1 MIQEKFSFLSIEMRD
16 ISINTQ
22 EEFKKNNLILLTGPT
37 GYVGG
42 RLLKVLEENQ
52 FRLRCLARQPELLRP
67 KVDSKTDVVKADVLD
82 RNSLFSAMHGVKI
95 AFYLVHSMGSAE
107 SFEENDRIAAQNFGE
122 IAKEAGVER
131 IIYLGGLGN
140 EKEVL
145 SSHLRSRQEVGYIL
159 RASNVPVI
167 EFRASIVIGSGS
179 LSFEMI
185 KSLVERLPIMLI
197 PKWALMS
204 AQPIAIDD
212 LISYLIEALYKTDN
226 ANYLFEIGGFD
237 QVSYLDIMRIYAKSI
252 NKRVLM
258 IPVPVLT
265 PYLSSLWLGLVT
277 PLYARIGRKLVESIV
292 HSTVVRD
299 DTALRNFKIKP
310 IGVEE
315 AIQRAIKLENRE
327 SAASRWYDS
336 TSSSG
341 ETNTDKGYKFIERLI
356 DARTLN
362 INVPPEIAFNPIQHI
377 GGEKGWY
384 AWNLLWQ
391 LRGVID
397 LLLGGVGMRRG
408 RSHKDKLIVGGT
420 IDFWRIEKTI
430 PNNFLR
436 LSAEMKL
443 PGRAWLEFEVI
454 EKENTSTIKQTAIF
468 EPIGIFGKMY
478 WYSLYPLHQLIFAG
492 MLQAIA
498 DKALTLSKRT
508 GTY

>member
-1 MIQEKFSFLSIEMRD
+1 MPGISKNSKKELKEK
-16 ISINTQ
+16 
-22 EEFKKNNLILLTGPT
+22 NLVLLTGAT

-42 RLLKVLEENQ
+42 RLLKALEESQ
-52 FRLRCLARQPELLRP
+52 YHLRCLVRRPELLRP
-67 KVDSKTDVVKADVLD
+67 RVDSKTDVVKADVLD
-82 RNSLFSAMHGVKI
+82 RSSLIPAMDGVKI

-185 KSLVERLPIMLI
+185 RSLVERLPVMLI

-212 LISYLIEALYKTDN
+212 LISYLMEALYKTDN

-237 QVSYLDIMRIYAKSI
+237 QVSYLEIMRIYAKSI

-341 ETNTDKGYKFIERLI
+341 ETNPDKGYKFVERLI

-362 INVPPEIAFNPIQHI
+362 INVPPETAFNPIQHI

-391 LRGVID
+391 LRGLID

-408 RSHKDKLIVGGT
+408 RSNKDKLIVGGI
-420 IDFWRIEKTI
+420 IDFWRIEKVV
-430 PNNFLR
+430 PNNFLS

-454 EKENTSTIKQTAIF
+454 GNGSSSTIKQTAIF
-468 EPIGIFGKMY
+468 EPAGIFGKIY

-498 DKALTLSKRT
+498 DKALALSKRA
-508 GTY
+508 GTF

>member
-1 MIQEKFSFLSIEMRD
+1 MIQEKFSFFSIEMRD

-212 LISYLIEALYKTDN
+212 LISYLIEALHKTDN
-226 ANYLFEIGGFD
+226 ANHLFEIGGFD

-252 NKRVLM
+252 NKLVLM

-277 PLYARIGRKLVESIV
+277 PIYARIGRKLVESIV

>member
-1 MIQEKFSFLSIEMRD
+1 MPGISKNSKKELKEK
-16 ISINTQ
+16 
-22 EEFKKNNLILLTGPT
+22 NLVLLTGAT

-42 RLLKVLEENQ
+42 RLLKALEESQ
-52 FRLRCLARQPELLRP
+52 YHLRCLVRRPELLRP
-67 KVDSKTDVVKADVLD
+67 RVDSKTDVVKADVLD
-82 RNSLFSAMHGVKI
+82 RSSLIPAMDGVKI

-159 RASNVPVI
+159 RASKVPVI

-185 KSLVERLPIMLI
+185 KSLVERLPVMLI

-226 ANYLFEIGGFD
+226 ANYLFEIGGYD

-292 HSTVVRD
+292 HSTVVQD

-315 AIQRAIKLENRE
+315 AIQRAIKLENKE

-341 ETNTDKGYKFIERLI
+341 ETNPYKGYRFTEKLV

-362 INVPPEIAFNPIQHI
+362 INVPPETAFNPIKNI

-391 LRGVID
+391 LRGLID

-408 RSHKDKLIVGGT
+408 RSNKDKLIAGEI
-420 IDFWRIEKTI
+420 IDFWRIEKVV
-430 PNNFLR
+430 PNNFLS

-454 EKENTSTIKQTAIF
+454 GNGSSSTIKQTAIF
-468 EPIGIFGKMY
+468 EPAGIFGKIY

-498 DKALTLSKRT
+498 DKALALSKRA
-508 GTY
+508 GTF

>member
-1 MIQEKFSFLSIEMRD
+1 MAV
-16 ISINTQ
+16 ISKNDY
-22 EEFKKNNLILLTGPT
+22 EESKVGGLVLLTGAT

-42 RLLKVLEENQ
+42 RLLKALEESKFQ
-52 FRLRCLARQPELLRP
+52 LRCLARRPELLRP
-67 KVDSKTDVVKADVLD
+67 RVSSNTEVVKGDALE
-82 RNSLFSAMHGVKI
+82 RSSLISAMDGVKI
-95 AFYLVHSMGSAE
+95 AFYLIHSMGSAG

-122 IAKEAGVER
+122 IAKEAGVKR

-145 SSHLRSRQEVGYIL
+145 SSHLRSRQEVGSVL
-159 RASNVPVI
+159 RASKVPVI

-197 PKWALMS
+197 PKWALMY
-204 AQPIAIDD
+204 AQPIAIED
-212 LISYLIEALYKTDN
+212 LTSYLIEALYNSDN
-226 ANYLFEIGGFD
+226 KNYLFEIGGSD
-237 QVSYLDIMRIYAKSI
+237 QVSYLDIMRIYAKNI
-252 NKRVLM
+252 DKRVLM

-292 HSTVVRD
+292 HSTVVHD
-299 DTALRNFKIKP
+299 DIALRNFKIKP

-315 AIQRAIKLENRE
+315 AIQRAIKLENQK
-327 SAASRWYDS
+327 SAVSRWYDS

-341 ETNTDKGYKFIERLI
+341 ESNSYKGYKFGERLI
-356 DARTLN
+356 DARTIN
-362 INVPPEIAFNPIQHI
+362 INVTPETAFDPIQNI

-384 AWNLLWQ
+384 AWNILWRI
-391 LRGVID
+391 RGYID
-397 LLLGGVGMRRG
+397 LLVGGVGMRRG

-420 IDFWRIEKTI
+420 IDFWRIEKII
-430 PNNFLR
+430 PNKLLS

-443 PGRAWLEFEVI
+443 PGRAWLEFEVVGHG
-454 EKENTSTIKQTAIF
+454 NSSTIKQTAIF
-468 EPIGIFGKMY
+468 EPVGILGKIY

-498 DKALTLSKRT
+498 YKAKALSKNCL
-508 GTY
+508 

>member
-1 MIQEKFSFLSIEMRD
+1 MPGISKNSKKELKEK
-16 ISINTQ
+16 
-22 EEFKKNNLILLTGPT
+22 NLVLLTGAT

-42 RLLKVLEENQ
+42 RLLKALEESQ
-52 FRLRCLARQPELLRP
+52 YHLRCLVRRPELLRP
-67 KVDSKTDVVKADVLD
+67 RVDSKTDVVKADVLD
-82 RNSLFSAMHGVKI
+82 RSSLIPAMDGVKI

-159 RASNVPVI
+159 RASKVPVI

-185 KSLVERLPIMLI
+185 KSLVERLPVMLI

-212 LISYLIEALYKTDN
+212 LISYLIEALYKADN
-226 ANYLFEIGGFD
+226 SNYLFEIGGYD

-292 HSTVVRD
+292 HSTVVQD

-315 AIQRAIKLENRE
+315 AIQRAIKLENKE

-341 ETNTDKGYKFIERLI
+341 ETNPYKGYRFTEKLV

-362 INVPPEIAFNPIQHI
+362 INVPPETAFNPIKNI
-377 GGEKGWY
+377 GGEQGWY

-391 LRGVID
+391 LRGLID

-408 RSHKDKLIVGGT
+408 RSNKDKLIAGEI
-420 IDFWRIEKTI
+420 IDFWRIEKVV
-430 PNNFLR
+430 PNNFLS

-454 EKENTSTIKQTAIF
+454 GNGSSSTIKQTAIF
-468 EPIGIFGKMY
+468 EPIGILGKMY
-478 WYSLYPLHQLIFAG
+478 WYALYPLHQLIFAG

-498 DKALTLSKRT
+498 DKALALSKRA
-508 GTY
+508 GTF

>member
-1 MIQEKFSFLSIEMRD
+1 
-16 ISINTQ
+16 
-22 EEFKKNNLILLTGPT
+22 
-37 GYVGG
+37 
-42 RLLKVLEENQ
+42 
-52 FRLRCLARQPELLRP
+52 
-67 KVDSKTDVVKADVLD
+67 
-82 RNSLFSAMHGVKI
+82 
-95 AFYLVHSMGSAE
+95 
-107 SFEENDRIAAQNFGE
+107 
-122 IAKEAGVER
+122 
-131 IIYLGGLGN
+131 
-140 EKEVL
+140 
-145 SSHLRSRQEVGYIL
+145 
-159 RASNVPVI
+159 
-167 EFRASIVIGSGS
+167 
-179 LSFEMI
+179 MI
-185 KSLVERLPIMLI
+185 KSLVERLPVMLI

-226 ANYLFEIGGFD
+226 ANYLFEIGGYD

-292 HSTVVRD
+292 HSTVVQD
-299 DTALRNFKIKP
+299 DTALRNFEIKP

-315 AIQRAIKLENRE
+315 AIQRAIKLENKE

-341 ETNTDKGYKFIERLI
+341 ETNPDKGYKFGERLV

-362 INVPPEIAFNPIQHI
+362 INVPSETAFNPIQHI

-391 LRGVID
+391 LRGLID

-408 RSHKDKLIVGGT
+408 RSNKDKLIVGGT
-420 IDFWRIEKTI
+420 IDFWRIEKVV
-430 PNNFLR
+430 PNNFLS

-454 EKENTSTIKQTAIF
+454 GN
-468 EPIGIFGKMY
+468 G
-478 WYSLYPLHQLIFAG
+478 SLQ
-492 MLQAIA
+492 Q
-498 DKALTLSKRT
+498 
-508 GTY
+508 

>member
-1 MIQEKFSFLSIEMRD
+1 MPG
-16 ISINTQ
+16 ISITNQ
-22 EEFKKNNLILLTGPT
+22 EEFKKNKLILLTGPT

-42 RLLKVLEENQ
+42 RLLKILEENQ
-52 FRLRCLARQPELLRP
+52 FRLRCLARRPELLLP
-67 KVDSKTDVVKADVLD
+67 KVDSKTDVVKGDVLD
-82 RNSLFSAMHGVKI
+82 RRSLFSAMNGVKI
-95 AFYLVHSMGSAE
+95 AIYLVHSMGSAG
-107 SFEENDRIAAQNFGE
+107 SFEENDRIAAHNFGE

-140 EKEVL
+140 EKDVL
-145 SSHLRSRQEVGYIL
+145 SSHLRSRHEVGHIL
-159 RASNVPVI
+159 RASNVPFI

-197 PKWALMS
+197 PKWALMF

-212 LISYLIEALYKTDN
+212 LISYLVEAIFKTDN
-226 ANYLFEIGGFD
+226 ANYLFEIGGLD

-265 PYLSSLWLGLVT
+265 PYLSSLWLGLIT

-310 IGVEE
+310 IGIEE
-315 AIQRAIKLENRE
+315 AIQRAIKFENSE
-327 SAASRWYDS
+327 SAASFWYDS
-336 TSSSG
+336 ISSSG
-341 ETNTDKGYKFIERLI
+341 EKNHDKGYKFGERLI
-356 DARTLN
+356 DARTIN
-362 INVPPEIAFNPIQHI
+362 INVPPAIAFNPIKHI

-384 AWNLLWQ
+384 AWNILWQ
-391 LRGVID
+391 LRGLID

-430 PNNFLR
+430 PNNFLS

-454 EKENTSTIKQTAIF
+454 GTENSSKIKQTAIF
-468 EPIGIFGKMY
+468 EPIGLFGKIY

-492 MLQAIA
+492 MLKAIA
-498 DKALTLSKRT
+498 KKAIALNKKS
-508 GTY
+508 GTS

>member
-1 MIQEKFSFLSIEMRD
+1 MPGISKNSKKELKEK
-16 ISINTQ
+16 
-22 EEFKKNNLILLTGPT
+22 NLVLLTGAT

-42 RLLKVLEENQ
+42 RLLKALEESQ
-52 FRLRCLARQPELLRP
+52 FQLRCLVRRPELLRP
-67 KVDSKTDVVKADVLD
+67 RVDSKTDVVKADVLD
-82 RNSLFSAMHGVKI
+82 RSSLIPAMDGVKI

-159 RASNVPVI
+159 RASKVPVI

-185 KSLVERLPIMLI
+185 KSLVERLPVMLI

-212 LISYLIEALYKTDN
+212 LISYLIEALYKADN
-226 ANYLFEIGGFD
+226 SNYLFEIGGYD

-292 HSTVVRD
+292 HSTVVQD

-315 AIQRAIKLENRE
+315 AIQRAIKLENKE

-341 ETNTDKGYKFIERLI
+341 ETNPYKGYRFTEKLV

-362 INVPPEIAFNPIQHI
+362 INVPPETAFNPIKNI

-391 LRGVID
+391 LRGLID

-408 RSHKDKLIVGGT
+408 RSNKDKLIAGGT
-420 IDFWRIEKTI
+420 IDFWRIEKVV
-430 PNNFLR
+430 PNNFLS

-443 PGRAWLEFEVI
+443 PGRAWLEFEVVGHG
-454 EKENTSTIKQTAIF
+454 NSSTINQTAIF
-468 EPIGIFGKMY
+468 EPAGIFGKIY
-478 WYSLYPLHQLIFAG
+478 WYSLYPLHQLIFSG

-498 DKALTLSKRT
+498 TKAIALSKKAET
-508 GTY
+508 NS

>member
-1 MIQEKFSFLSIEMRD
+1 MPG
-16 ISINTQ
+16 ISITTQ

-67 KVDSKTDVVKADVLD
+67 RVDSKTDVVKADVLD

-212 LISYLIEALYKTDN
+212 LISYLIEALHKTDN
-226 ANYLFEIGGFD
+226 ANHLFEIGGFD

-252 NKRVLM
+252 NKLVLM

-277 PLYARIGRKLVESIV
+277 PIYARIGRKLVESIV

>member
-1 MIQEKFSFLSIEMRD
+1 MPG
-16 ISINTQ
+16 ISITNQ
-22 EEFKKNNLILLTGPT
+22 EEFKKNKLILLTGPT

-42 RLLKVLEENQ
+42 RLLKILEENQ
-52 FRLRCLARQPELLRP
+52 FRLRCLARRPELLLP
-67 KVDSKTDVVKADVLD
+67 KVDSKTDVVKGDVLD
-82 RNSLFSAMHGVKI
+82 RRSLFSAMNGVKI
-95 AFYLVHSMGSAE
+95 AIYLVHSMGSAG

-140 EKEVL
+140 EKDVL
-145 SSHLRSRQEVGYIL
+145 SSHLRSRQEVGHIL
-159 RASNVPVI
+159 RASNVPFI

-197 PKWALMS
+197 PKWALMF

-212 LISYLIEALYKTDN
+212 LILYIVEALFKTDN
-226 ANYLFEIGGFD
+226 ANYLFEIGGLD

-265 PYLSSLWLGLVT
+265 PYLSSLWLGLIT

-310 IGVEE
+310 IGIEE
-315 AIQRAIKLENRE
+315 AIQRAIKFENSE
-327 SAASRWYDS
+327 SVASFWYDS
-336 TSSSG
+336 ISSSG
-341 ETNTDKGYKFIERLI
+341 GKNYDKGYKFGERLI
-356 DARTLN
+356 DARTIN
-362 INVPPEIAFNPIQHI
+362 INVPPEIAFNPIKHI

-384 AWNLLWQ
+384 AWNILWQ
-391 LRGVID
+391 LRGLID

-430 PNNFLR
+430 PNNFLS

-454 EKENTSTIKQTAIF
+454 GTENSSKIKQTAIF
-468 EPIGIFGKMY
+468 EPIGLFGKIY

-492 MLQAIA
+492 MLKAIA
-498 DKALTLSKRT
+498 KKAIALNKKS
-508 GTY
+508 GTS

>member
-1 MIQEKFSFLSIEMRD
+1 MPGISKNSKKELKEK
-16 ISINTQ
+16 
-22 EEFKKNNLILLTGPT
+22 NLVLLTGAT

-42 RLLKVLEENQ
+42 RLLKALEESQ
-52 FRLRCLARQPELLRP
+52 YHLRCLVRRPELLRP
-67 KVDSKTDVVKADVLD
+67 RVDSKTDVVKADVLD
-82 RNSLFSAMHGVKI
+82 RSSLIPAMDGVKI

-159 RASNVPVI
+159 RASKVPVI

-185 KSLVERLPIMLI
+185 KSLVERLPVMLI

-212 LISYLIEALYKTDN
+212 LISYLMEALYKTDN

-237 QVSYLDIMRIYAKSI
+237 QVSYLEIMRIYAKNI
-252 NKRVLM
+252 NKKVLM

-292 HSTVVRD
+292 HSTVVQD

-315 AIQRAIKLENRE
+315 AIQRAIKLENKE

-341 ETNTDKGYKFIERLI
+341 ETNPYKGYRFTEKLV

-362 INVPPEIAFNPIQHI
+362 INVPPETAFNPIKNI

-391 LRGVID
+391 LRGLID

-408 RSHKDKLIVGGT
+408 RSNKDKLIAGEI
-420 IDFWRIEKTI
+420 IDFWRIEKVV
-430 PNNFLR
+430 PNNFLS

-454 EKENTSTIKQTAIF
+454 GNGSSSTIKQTAIF
-468 EPIGIFGKMY
+468 EPAGIFGKIY

-498 DKALTLSKRT
+498 DKALALSKRA
-508 GTY
+508 GTF

>member
-1 MIQEKFSFLSIEMRD
+1 MPGISKNSKKELKEK
-16 ISINTQ
+16 
-22 EEFKKNNLILLTGPT
+22 NLVLLTGAT

-42 RLLKVLEENQ
+42 RLLKALEESQ
-52 FRLRCLARQPELLRP
+52 YHLRCLVRRPELLRP
-67 KVDSKTDVVKADVLD
+67 RVDSKTDVVKADVLD
-82 RNSLFSAMHGVKI
+82 RSSLIPAMDGVKI

-122 IAKEAGVER
+122 IAKEAGVKR

-159 RASNVPVI
+159 RASKVPVI

-185 KSLVERLPIMLI
+185 KSLVERLPVMLI

-212 LISYLIEALYKTDN
+212 LISYLIEALYKADN
-226 ANYLFEIGGFD
+226 SNYLFEIGGYD

-252 NKRVLM
+252 NKQVLM

-292 HSTVVRD
+292 HSTVVQD

-315 AIQRAIKLENRE
+315 AIQRAIKLENKE

-341 ETNTDKGYKFIERLI
+341 ETNPYKGYRFTEKLV

-362 INVPPEIAFNPIQHI
+362 INVPPETAFNPIKNI
-377 GGEKGWY
+377 GGEQGWY

-391 LRGVID
+391 LRGLID

-408 RSHKDKLIVGGT
+408 RSNKDKLIAGEI
-420 IDFWRIEKTI
+420 IDFWRIEKVV
-430 PNNFLR
+430 PNNFLS

-454 EKENTSTIKQTAIF
+454 GNGSSSTIKQTAIF
-468 EPIGIFGKMY
+468 EPAGIFGKIY

-498 DKALTLSKRT
+498 DKALALSKRA
-508 GTY
+508 GTF

>member
-1 MIQEKFSFLSIEMRD
+1 MPGISKNSKKELKEK
-16 ISINTQ
+16 
-22 EEFKKNNLILLTGPT
+22 NLVLLTGAT

-42 RLLKVLEENQ
+42 RLLRALEESQ
-52 FRLRCLARQPELLRP
+52 YHLRCLVRRPELLRP
-67 KVDSKTDVVKADVLD
+67 RVDSKTDVVKADVLD
-82 RNSLFSAMHGVKI
+82 RSSLIPAMDGVKI

-159 RASNVPVI
+159 RASKVPVI
-167 EFRASIVIGSGS
+167 EFRDSIVIGSGS

-185 KSLVERLPIMLI
+185 KSLVERLPVMLI

-212 LISYLIEALYKTDN
+212 LISYLMEALYKTDN

-237 QVSYLDIMRIYAKSI
+237 QVSYLEIMRIYAKNI
-252 NKRVLM
+252 NKKVLM

-336 TSSSG
+336 ISSSG
-341 ETNTDKGYKFIERLI
+341 ETNPDKGYKFVERLI

-362 INVPPEIAFNPIQHI
+362 INVPPETAFNPIQHI
-377 GGEKGWY
+377 GGKKGWY
-384 AWNLLWQ
+384 ACNLLWQ
-391 LRGVID
+391 LRGGID

-420 IDFWRIEKTI
+420 IDFWRIEKII
-430 PNNFLR
+430 PNNFLS

-443 PGRAWLEFEVI
+443 PGRAWLEFEVVGHG
-454 EKENTSTIKQTAIF
+454 NSSTINQTAIF
-468 EPIGIFGKMY
+468 EPAGIFGKIY
-478 WYSLYPLHQLIFAG
+478 WYSLYPLHQLIFSG
-492 MLQAIA
+492 MLRAIA
-498 DKALTLSKRT
+498 TKAIALNKKAETNS
-508 GTY
+508 

>member
-1 MIQEKFSFLSIEMRD
+1 
-16 ISINTQ
+16 
-22 EEFKKNNLILLTGPT
+22 
-37 GYVGG
+37 
-42 RLLKVLEENQ
+42 
-52 FRLRCLARQPELLRP
+52 
-67 KVDSKTDVVKADVLD
+67 
-82 RNSLFSAMHGVKI
+82 
-95 AFYLVHSMGSAE
+95 
-107 SFEENDRIAAQNFGE
+107 
-122 IAKEAGVER
+122 
-131 IIYLGGLGN
+131 
-140 EKEVL
+140 
-145 SSHLRSRQEVGYIL
+145 
-159 RASNVPVI
+159 
-167 EFRASIVIGSGS
+167 
-179 LSFEMI
+179 
-185 KSLVERLPIMLI
+185 
-197 PKWALMS
+197 
-204 AQPIAIDD
+204 
-212 LISYLIEALYKTDN
+212 
-226 ANYLFEIGGFD
+226 
-237 QVSYLDIMRIYAKSI
+237 
-252 NKRVLM
+252 M

-341 ETNTDKGYKFIERLI
+341 ETNPDKGYKFIERLI

-362 INVPPEIAFNPIQHI
+362 INVAPEIAFNPIQHI

-391 LRGVID
+391 LRGFID

-454 EKENTSTIKQTAIF
+454 GNGSSSTIKQTAIF
-468 EPIGIFGKMY
+468 EPIGILGKMY

-498 DKALTLSKRT
+498 DKALALSKRA
-508 GTY
+508 GTF

>member
-1 MIQEKFSFLSIEMRD
+1 MPGISKNSKKELKEK
-16 ISINTQ
+16 
-22 EEFKKNNLILLTGPT
+22 NLVLLTGAT

-42 RLLKVLEENQ
+42 RLLKALEESQ
-52 FRLRCLARQPELLRP
+52 YHLRCLVRRPELLRP
-67 KVDSKTDVVKADVLD
+67 RVDSKTDVVKADVLD
-82 RNSLFSAMHGVKI
+82 RSSLIPAMDGVKI

-159 RASNVPVI
+159 RASKVPVI

-185 KSLVERLPIMLI
+185 KSLVERLPVMLI

-226 ANYLFEIGGFD
+226 ANYLFEIGGYD

-292 HSTVVRD
+292 HSTVVQD

-315 AIQRAIKLENRE
+315 AIQRAIKLENKE

-341 ETNTDKGYKFIERLI
+341 ETNPYKGYRFTEKLV

-362 INVPPEIAFNPIQHI
+362 INVPPETAFNPIKNI
-377 GGEKGWY
+377 GGEQGWY

-391 LRGVID
+391 LRGLID

-408 RSHKDKLIVGGT
+408 RSNKDKLIAGEI
-420 IDFWRIEKTI
+420 IDFWRIEKVV
-430 PNNFLR
+430 PNNFLS

-454 EKENTSTIKQTAIF
+454 GNGSSSTIKQTAIF
-468 EPIGIFGKMY
+468 EPAGIFGKIY

-498 DKALTLSKRT
+498 DKALALSKRA
-508 GTY
+508 GTF

>member
-1 MIQEKFSFLSIEMRD
+1 MIQEKFSFISIEMPD
-16 ISINTQ
+16 ISITTQ

-67 KVDSKTDVVKADVLD
+67 RVDSKTDVVKADVLD

-336 TSSSG
+336 ISSSG
-341 ETNTDKGYKFIERLI
+341 ETNPDKGYKFVERLI

-391 LRGVID
+391 LRGIID

-508 GTY
+508 GTF

>member
-1 MIQEKFSFLSIEMRD
+1 MPATS
-16 ISINTQ
+16 NTYQ
-22 EEFKKNNLILLTGPT
+22 KEFKEKNLILLTGAT

-52 FRLRCLARQPELLRP
+52 FRLRCLARRPELLRP
-67 KVDSKTDVVKADVLD
+67 RVSSNTDVVQGDVLD
-82 RNSLFSAMHGVKI
+82 RSSLISAMDGVKI
-95 AFYLVHSMGSAE
+95 GFYLVHSMGSAG

-122 IAKEAGVER
+122 IAKEAGIER

-140 EKEVL
+140 EKESL
-145 SSHLRSRQEVGYIL
+145 SSHLRSRQEVGNVL
-159 RASNVPVI
+159 RASKVPVI

-185 KSLVERLPIMLI
+185 RSLVERLPLMLI

-212 LISYLIEALYKTDN
+212 LISYLMEALYKTDN

-237 QVSYLDIMRIYAKSI
+237 QVSYLEIMRIYAKNV
-252 NKRVLM
+252 NKKVMM

-265 PYLSSLWLGLVT
+265 PYLSSLWLGLIT

-327 SAASRWYDS
+327 SVASRWYDS

-341 ETNTDKGYKFIERLI
+341 ETNPDKGYKFVERLI
-356 DARTLN
+356 DNRTLN

-420 IDFWRIEKTI
+420 IDFWRIEKFI
-430 PNNFLR
+430 PNKFLS

-443 PGRAWLEFEVI
+443 PGSAWLEFEVVASG
-454 EKENTSTIKQTAIF
+454 NTSTIKQTAIF

-498 DKALTLSKRT
+498 DKALTLSKRA
-508 GTY
+508 GTL

>member
-1 MIQEKFSFLSIEMRD
+1 MPGISKNSKKELKEK
-16 ISINTQ
+16 
-22 EEFKKNNLILLTGPT
+22 NLVLLTGAT

-42 RLLKVLEENQ
+42 RLLKALEESQ
-52 FRLRCLARQPELLRP
+52 YHLRCLVRRPELLRP
-67 KVDSKTDVVKADVLD
+67 RVDSKTDVVKADVLD
-82 RNSLFSAMHGVKI
+82 RSSLIPAMDGVKI

-107 SFEENDRIAAQNFGE
+107 SFEESDRIAAQNFGE
-122 IAKEAGVER
+122 IAKEAGVEL

-159 RASNVPVI
+159 RASKVPVI

-185 KSLVERLPIMLI
+185 KSLVERLPVMLI

-226 ANYLFEIGGFD
+226 ANYLFEIGGYD
-237 QVSYLDIMRIYAKSI
+237 QVSYLYIMPIYAKSI

-292 HSTVVRD
+292 HSTVVQD

-315 AIQRAIKLENRE
+315 AIQRAIKLENKE

-341 ETNTDKGYKFIERLI
+341 ETNPYKGYRFTEKLV

-362 INVPPEIAFNPIQHI
+362 INVPPETAFNPIKNI
-377 GGEKGWY
+377 GGEQGWY

-391 LRGVID
+391 LRGLID

-408 RSHKDKLIVGGT
+408 RSNKDKLIAGEI
-420 IDFWRIEKTI
+420 IDFWRIEKVV
-430 PNNFLR
+430 PNNFLS

-454 EKENTSTIKQTAIF
+454 GNGSSSTIKQTAIF
-468 EPIGIFGKMY
+468 EPAGIFGKIY

-498 DKALTLSKRT
+498 DKALALSKRA
-508 GTY
+508 GTF

>member
-1 MIQEKFSFLSIEMRD
+1 MPGISKNSKKELKEK
-16 ISINTQ
+16 
-22 EEFKKNNLILLTGPT
+22 NLVLLTGAT

-42 RLLKVLEENQ
+42 RLLKALEESQ
-52 FRLRCLARQPELLRP
+52 YHLRCLVRRPELLRP
-67 KVDSKTDVVKADVLD
+67 RVDSKTDVVKADVLD
-82 RNSLFSAMHGVKI
+82 RSSLIPAMDGVKI

-159 RASNVPVI
+159 RASKVPVI

-185 KSLVERLPIMLI
+185 KSLVERLPVMLI

-226 ANYLFEIGGFD
+226 ANYLFEIGGYD

-292 HSTVVRD
+292 HSTVVQD

-315 AIQRAIKLENRE
+315 AIQRAIKLENKE

-341 ETNTDKGYKFIERLI
+341 ETNPYKGYRFTEKLV

-362 INVPPEIAFNPIQHI
+362 INVPPETAFNPIKNI

-391 LRGVID
+391 LRGLID

-408 RSHKDKLIVGGT
+408 RSNKDKLIAGEI
-420 IDFWRIEKTI
+420 IDFWRIEKVV
-430 PNNFLR
+430 PNNFLS

-454 EKENTSTIKQTAIF
+454 GNGSSSTIKQTAIF
-468 EPIGIFGKMY
+468 EPIGILGKMY
-478 WYSLYPLHQLIFAG
+478 WYALYPLHQLIFAG

-498 DKALTLSKRT
+498 DKALALSKRA
-508 GTY
+508 GTF

>member
-1 MIQEKFSFLSIEMRD
+1 MPGISKNSKKELKEK
-16 ISINTQ
+16 
-22 EEFKKNNLILLTGPT
+22 NLVLLTGAT

-42 RLLKVLEENQ
+42 RLLKALEESQ
-52 FRLRCLARQPELLRP
+52 YHLRCLVRRPELLRP
-67 KVDSKTDVVKADVLD
+67 RVDSKTDVVKADVLD
-82 RNSLFSAMHGVKI
+82 RSSLIPAMDGVKI

-159 RASNVPVI
+159 RASKVPVI

-185 KSLVERLPIMLI
+185 KSLVERLPVMLI

-226 ANYLFEIGGFD
+226 ANYLFEIGGYD

-292 HSTVVRD
+292 HSTVVQD

-315 AIQRAIKLENRE
+315 AIQRAIKLENKE

-341 ETNTDKGYKFIERLI
+341 ETNPDKGYRFAERLL

-362 INVPPEIAFNPIQHI
+362 INVPPETAFNPIQHI

-391 LRGVID
+391 LRGLID

-408 RSHKDKLIVGGT
+408 RSNKDKLIVGGI
-420 IDFWRIEKTI
+420 IDFWRIEKVV
-430 PNNFLR
+430 PNNFLS

-454 EKENTSTIKQTAIF
+454 GNGSSSTIKQTAIF
-468 EPIGIFGKMY
+468 EPAGIFGKIY

-498 DKALTLSKRT
+498 DKALALSKRA
-508 GTY
+508 GTF

>member
-212 LISYLIEALYKTDN
+212 LISYLIEALHKTDN
-226 ANYLFEIGGFD
+226 ANHLFEIGGFD

-252 NKRVLM
+252 NKLVLM

>member
-1 MIQEKFSFLSIEMRD
+1 MPGISKNSKKELKEK
-16 ISINTQ
+16 
-22 EEFKKNNLILLTGPT
+22 NLVLLTGAT

-42 RLLKVLEENQ
+42 RLLKALEESQ
-52 FRLRCLARQPELLRP
+52 YHLRCLVRRPELLRP
-67 KVDSKTDVVKADVLD
+67 RVDSKTDVVKADVLD
-82 RNSLFSAMHGVKI
+82 RSSLIPAMDGVKI

-159 RASNVPVI
+159 RASKVPVI

-185 KSLVERLPIMLI
+185 KSLVERLPVMLI
-197 PKWALMS
+197 PKWALMY

-212 LISYLIEALYKTDN
+212 LISYLMEALYKTDN

-237 QVSYLDIMRIYAKSI
+237 QVSYLEIMRIYAKNI
-252 NKRVLM
+252 NKKVLM

-292 HSTVVRD
+292 HSTVVQD

-315 AIQRAIKLENRE
+315 AIQRAIKLENKE

-341 ETNTDKGYKFIERLI
+341 ETNPYKGYRFTEKLV

-362 INVPPEIAFNPIQHI
+362 INVPPETAFNPIKNI
-377 GGEKGWY
+377 GGEQGWY

-391 LRGVID
+391 LRGLID

-408 RSHKDKLIVGGT
+408 RSNKDKLIAGEI
-420 IDFWRIEKTI
+420 IDFWRIEKVV
-430 PNNFLR
+430 PNNFLS

-454 EKENTSTIKQTAIF
+454 GNGSSSTIKQTAIF
-468 EPIGIFGKMY
+468 EPAGIFGKIY

-498 DKALTLSKRT
+498 DKALALSKRA
-508 GTY
+508 GTF

>member
-1 MIQEKFSFLSIEMRD
+1 MPGISKNSKKELKEK
-16 ISINTQ
+16 
-22 EEFKKNNLILLTGPT
+22 NLVLLTGAT

-42 RLLKVLEENQ
+42 RLLKALEESQ
-52 FRLRCLARQPELLRP
+52 YHLRCLVRRPELLRP
-67 KVDSKTDVVKADVLD
+67 RVDSKTDVVKADVLD
-82 RNSLFSAMHGVKI
+82 RSSLIPAMDGVKI

-159 RASNVPVI
+159 RASKVPVI

-185 KSLVERLPIMLI
+185 KSLVERLPVMLI

-226 ANYLFEIGGFD
+226 ANYLFEIGGYD

-292 HSTVVRD
+292 HSTVVQD

-315 AIQRAIKLENRE
+315 AIQRAIKLENKE

-341 ETNTDKGYKFIERLI
+341 ETNPYKGYRFTEKLV

-362 INVPPEIAFNPIQHI
+362 INVPPETAFNPIKNI

-391 LRGVID
+391 LRGLID

-408 RSHKDKLIVGGT
+408 RSNKDKLIAGEI
-420 IDFWRIEKTI
+420 IDFWRIEKVV
-430 PNNFLR
+430 PNNFLS

-454 EKENTSTIKQTAIF
+454 GNGSSSTIKQTAIF
-468 EPIGIFGKMY
+468 EPIGILGKMY

-498 DKALTLSKRT
+498 DKALALSKRA
-508 GTY
+508 GTF

>member
-1 MIQEKFSFLSIEMRD
+1 MPGISKNSKKELKEK
-16 ISINTQ
+16 
-22 EEFKKNNLILLTGPT
+22 NLVLLTGAT

-42 RLLKVLEENQ
+42 RLLKALEESQ
-52 FRLRCLARQPELLRP
+52 YHLRCLVRRPELLRP
-67 KVDSKTDVVKADVLD
+67 RVSLNTEVVKGDVLE
-82 RNSLFSAMHGVKI
+82 RSSLFSAMDGVKI
-95 AFYLVHSMGSAE
+95 AFYLVHSMGSAG

-122 IAKEAGVER
+122 IAKEAGIER

-140 EKEVL
+140 EKEDL
-145 SSHLRSRQEVGYIL
+145 SSHLRSRQEVGNVL
-159 RASNVPVI
+159 RASKVPVT

-185 KSLVERLPIMLI
+185 RSLVERLPVMLI

-226 ANYLFEIGGFD
+226 SNYLFEIGGYD

-252 NKRVLM
+252 SKRVLM

-292 HSTVVRD
+292 HSTVVQD

-315 AIQRAIKLENRE
+315 AIQRAIKLENKE

-341 ETNTDKGYKFIERLI
+341 ETNPYKGYRFTERLV

-362 INVPPEIAFNPIQHI
+362 INVPPETAFNPIKNI

-391 LRGVID
+391 LRGLID

-408 RSHKDKLIVGGT
+408 RSNKDKLIAGGI
-420 IDFWRIEKTI
+420 IDFWRIEKVV
-430 PNNFLR
+430 PNNFLS

-454 EKENTSTIKQTAIF
+454 GNGSSSTIKQTAIF
-468 EPIGIFGKMY
+468 EPAGIFGKIY
-478 WYSLYPLHQLIFAG
+478 WYSLYPLHQLIFSG

-498 DKALTLSKRT
+498 TKAIALSEKVET
-508 GTY
+508 NS

>member
-1 MIQEKFSFLSIEMRD
+1 MPGISKNSKKELKEK
-16 ISINTQ
+16 
-22 EEFKKNNLILLTGPT
+22 NLVLLTGAT

-42 RLLKVLEENQ
+42 RLLKALEESQ
-52 FRLRCLARQPELLRP
+52 YHLRCLVRRPELLRP
-67 KVDSKTDVVKADVLD
+67 RVDSKTDVVKADVLD
-82 RNSLFSAMHGVKI
+82 RSSLIQAMDGVKM

-159 RASNVPVI
+159 RASKVPVI

-185 KSLVERLPIMLI
+185 KSLVERLPVMLI

-212 LISYLIEALYKTDN
+212 LISYLIEALFKIDN
-226 ANYLFEIGGFD
+226 SNYLFEIGGYD

-292 HSTVVRD
+292 HSTVVQD

-315 AIQRAIKLENRE
+315 AIQRAIKLENKE

-341 ETNTDKGYKFIERLI
+341 ETNPYKGYRFTEKLV

-362 INVPPEIAFNPIQHI
+362 INVPPETAFNPIKNI
-377 GGEKGWY
+377 GGEQGWY

-391 LRGVID
+391 LRGLID

-408 RSHKDKLIVGGT
+408 RSNKDKLIAGEI
-420 IDFWRIEKTI
+420 IDYWRIEKVV
-430 PNNFLR
+430 PNNFLS

-454 EKENTSTIKQTAIF
+454 GNGSSSTIKQTAIF
-468 EPIGIFGKMY
+468 EPAGIFGKIY
-478 WYSLYPLHQLIFAG
+478 WYSLYPLHQIIFAG

-498 DKALTLSKRT
+498 DKALALSKRA
-508 GTY
+508 GTF

>member
-1 MIQEKFSFLSIEMRD
+1 MPGISKNSKKELKEK
-16 ISINTQ
+16 
-22 EEFKKNNLILLTGPT
+22 NLVLLTGAT

-42 RLLKVLEENQ
+42 RLLKALEESQ
-52 FRLRCLARQPELLRP
+52 YHLRCLVRRPELLRP
-67 KVDSKTDVVKADVLD
+67 RVDSKTDVVKADVLD
-82 RNSLFSAMHGVKI
+82 RSSLIQAMDGVKM

-159 RASNVPVI
+159 RASKVPVI

-185 KSLVERLPIMLI
+185 KSLVERLPVMLI

-226 ANYLFEIGGFD
+226 ANYLFEIGGYD

-292 HSTVVRD
+292 HSTVVQD

-315 AIQRAIKLENRE
+315 AIQRAIKLENKE

-341 ETNTDKGYKFIERLI
+341 ETNPYKGYRFTEKLV

-362 INVPPEIAFNPIQHI
+362 INVPPETAFNPIKNI
-377 GGEKGWY
+377 GGEQGWY

-391 LRGVID
+391 LRGLID

-408 RSHKDKLIVGGT
+408 RSNKDKLIAGEI
-420 IDFWRIEKTI
+420 IDFWRIEKVV
-430 PNNFLR
+430 PNNFLS

-454 EKENTSTIKQTAIF
+454 GNGSSSTIKQTAIF
-468 EPIGIFGKMY
+468 EPAGIFGKIY
-478 WYSLYPLHQLIFAG
+478 WYSLYPLHQIIFAG

-498 DKALTLSKRT
+498 DKALALSKRA
-508 GTY
+508 GTF

>member
-1 MIQEKFSFLSIEMRD
+1 MPGISKNSKKELKEK
-16 ISINTQ
+16 
-22 EEFKKNNLILLTGPT
+22 NLVLLTGAT

-42 RLLKVLEENQ
+42 RLLKALEESQ
-52 FRLRCLARQPELLRP
+52 YHLRCLVRRPELLRP
-67 KVDSKTDVVKADVLD
+67 RVDSKTDVVKADVLD
-82 RNSLFSAMHGVKI
+82 RSSLIPAMDGVKI

-159 RASNVPVI
+159 RASKVPVI

-185 KSLVERLPIMLI
+185 KSLVERLPVMLI

-212 LISYLIEALYKTDN
+212 LISYLIDALYKTNN
-226 ANYLFEIGGFD
+226 ANYLFEIGGYD

-292 HSTVVRD
+292 HSTVVQD

-315 AIQRAIKLENRE
+315 AIQRAIKLENKE

-341 ETNTDKGYKFIERLI
+341 ETNPYKGYRFTEKLV

-362 INVPPEIAFNPIQHI
+362 INVPPETAFNPIKNI
-377 GGEKGWY
+377 GGEQGWY

-391 LRGVID
+391 LRGLID

-408 RSHKDKLIVGGT
+408 RSNKDKLIAGEI
-420 IDFWRIEKTI
+420 IDFWRIEKVV
-430 PNNFLR
+430 PNNFLS

-454 EKENTSTIKQTAIF
+454 GNGSSSTIKQTAIF
-468 EPIGIFGKMY
+468 EPAGIFGKIY
-478 WYSLYPLHQLIFAG
+478 WYSLYPLHQIIFAG

-498 DKALTLSKRT
+498 DKALALSKRA
-508 GTY
+508 GTF